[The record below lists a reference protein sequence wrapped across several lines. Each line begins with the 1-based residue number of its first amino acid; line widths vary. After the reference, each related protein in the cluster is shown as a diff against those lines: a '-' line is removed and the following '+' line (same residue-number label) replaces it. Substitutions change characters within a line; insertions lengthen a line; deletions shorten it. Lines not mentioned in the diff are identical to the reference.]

1 MTAAPK
7 PMHVRARHAV
17 LRADAVRMQL
27 VLADVERMALRMAH
41 GGDVARRSM
50 GDVIDALCAIAT
62 DAERL
67 AQTGRMADARRY
79 LQHAAALAAVAA
91 GVLVGNG
98 CSKS

>member
-1 MTAAPK
+1 MTAAAK
-7 PMHVRARHAV
+7 VRGGQGRPPV

-27 VLADVERMALRMAH
+27 ALADIERVALRMAH